1 MLPMSE
7 GRGFHSA
14 GSMNHTVLIVDDS
27 RFIYDEMK
35 NILQNTEFQVAGYCT
50 AGEDV
55 LMAYE
60 NLKPDLVTMDIILP
74 GMDGL
79 EASAGLLAAHPDAR
93 IVIVSSLDYEE
104 TEEKAK
110 ALGVE
115 TFLFKPFEGEELLR
129 ALRFA
134 AGDLQ

>member
-1 MLPMSE
+1 MD
-7 GRGFHSA
+7 HK
-14 GSMNHTVLIVDDS
+14 VLIVDDS

-35 NILQNTEFQVAGYCT
+35 RVLEDSEFVIAGYCT

-55 LMAYE
+55 LDAYE
-60 NLKPDLVTMDIILP
+60 SVHPDLVTMDIVLP

-79 EASAGLLAAHPDAR
+79 ETSAQLLEAHPDAR

-104 TEEKAK
+104 TEDKAK

-134 AGDLQ
+134 AGELR

>member
-1 MLPMSE
+1 MS
-7 GRGFHSA
+7 
-14 GSMNHTVLIVDDS
+14 HTVLIVDDS

-35 NILQNTEFQVAGYCT
+35 HILQNTEFDVAGYCT

-60 NLKPDLVTMDIILP
+60 SVKPDLVTMDIILP
-74 GMDGL
+74 GIDGL
-79 EASAGLLAAHPDAR
+79 ETSRNLLAAHPDAR

-115 TFLFKPFEGEELLR
+115 TFLFKPFEAEELLR

-134 AGDLQ
+134 AGDIR